1 MKKFIKIFLI
11 TILVILINIPY
22 INAVGIDMDLDE
34 NTNNTNNTNNNN
46 TVSFFNNTID
56 NDDLDEEPI
65 QKVSTTSTVDEEF
78 HLTVSDIINI
88 ILISVGVV
96 LILLGIAILIRLK

>member
-22 INAVGIDMDLDE
+22 IYAVGIDMDLDD
-34 NTNNTNNTNNNN
+34 NTNNTDNNN